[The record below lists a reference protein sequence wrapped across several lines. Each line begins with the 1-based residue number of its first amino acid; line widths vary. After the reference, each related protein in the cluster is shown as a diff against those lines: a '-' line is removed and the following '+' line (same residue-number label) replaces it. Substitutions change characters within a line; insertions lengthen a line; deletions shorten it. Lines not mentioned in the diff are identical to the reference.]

1 MKHLII
7 FLSGTVLCILIG
19 CQPQKSANEMMAEK
33 NKQLMSQLYDA
44 YNAKDWDKISTF
56 IAADYVEHNPMPN
69 QKPGLEGMKET
80 FTMMTSAF
88 PDFKVTAN
96 KIIAEGDHVCN
107 YYTVTATHQ
116 GDWMGMPATGKSMN
130 VEGIEIVRIA
140 NGKVVEHWEVFD
152 AMKMMT
158 QLGMM
163 PAPGAKPEEAKKDM
177 MKK

>member
-1 MKHLII
+1 MKHLIPI
-7 FLSGTVLCILIG
+7 AVCTLSVVAG
-19 CQPQKSANEMMAEK
+19 CQPQQSVNEMMAEK
-33 NKQLMSQLYDA
+33 NKQLMTQLYDA

-116 GDWMGMPATGKSMN
+116 GDWMGMPATGKAMN
-130 VEGIEIVRIA
+130 VDGIEIVRIA
-140 NGKVVEHWEVFD
+140 DGKVVEHWEVFD
-152 AMKMMT
+152 AVKMMQ
-158 QLGMM
+158 QLGVMEE
-163 PAPGAKPEEAKKDM
+163 PGAKSAEMTKQKK
-177 MKK
+177 KK